1 MGIMSTKLYF
11 WIVYRKSGGWL
22 VLCLGVRSDA
32 RYRGRIGASY
42 AAPVG
47 VNPMRV
53 LIKFYGWVGFARFA
67 HTRREPLPKSAAQ
80 PINKNYNPNNPT
92 PCRFVRT
99 LPRCSQQLLSYESGG
114 RYPALP
120 AAQSMTTPMLAT
132 TTPMLATNNYYQARL
147 DCVEAK
153 KNRPRTPKRPRPDTA
168 RRPQGL
174 ADVLRELKPSMDIST
189 MNTLIGFAEL
199 KKPIIRLMIVTR
211 NFCQCD
217 TLIALRHSHEHKHF
231 NKTEHKILQ

>member
-120 AAQSMTTPMLAT
+120 AAQGQDYPDARHASQDYPDAR
-132 TTPMLATNNYYQARL
+132 YQQLLSSPPRLCRGQKKTGPERRSARGRT
-147 DCVEAK
+147 
-153 KNRPRTPKRPRPDTA
+153 RPEG
-168 RRPQGL
+168 RR
-174 ADVLRELKPSMDIST
+174 V
-189 MNTLIGFAEL
+189 
-199 KKPIIRLMIVTR
+199 
-211 NFCQCD
+211 
-217 TLIALRHSHEHKHF
+217 
-231 NKTEHKILQ
+231 